1 MGYIERDSLHTG
13 ADDVI
18 KELQQSL
25 AQSVARYETLVSE
38 SPETIVIITEDTIS
52 YINPAGVAMFGAS
65 SQSELLDQPFME
77 RLHSDDHKIV
87 LERLRT
93 LQNIGDKTSPHHERF
108 IRLDGRI
115 IDVEVKSIRIPDDG
129 GSATLVMARD
139 ISEHITAQHAMNY
152 MVSYDSL
159 TGLPNRRLFQEELA
173 ASIAG
178 CIDRAWMVAILF
190 LDLDR
195 FKTINDSFGHEAGD
209 QLLLHV
215 CERLSTTVPKD
226 AFIARVGG
234 DEFTIILPHVSHRA
248 EVMTVVRYVMD
259 SLTNVPFIVFKEEIF
274 MTASIGISVFPDDGE
289 DALTL
294 FRNADMAMYQ
304 AKSIGKNN
312 YQFYNAVMNSTGVAT
327 KQVVLERALRRAL
340 EQEELYLVYQPKFD
354 LKTGHIVGLEA
365 LLRWNNR
372 ALGPVSPA
380 EFIPLAEE
388 TGLIVPIGEYVL
400 RSACEQS
407 RIWQEQG
414 YEPLCIAVNIS
425 ARQFLTSDLANTVQR
440 ILRETDLDGH
450 LLELEITE
458 SLLIQNTELIV
469 QMLYKIKAMGVQ
481 ISIDDF
487 GTGYSS
493 LSYLKRFPVDRL
505 KIDQSFIRDL
515 TWDSDNAEIATAII
529 SMGHS
534 LRLKVI
540 AEGVETEE
548 QKQFLFERR
557 CDEMQGFL
565 LSRPLLS
572 TDIISFFSVK

>member
-1 MGYIERDSLHTG
+1 MGHFDRDSIHTD
-13 ADDVI
+13 ANDVI
-18 KELQQSL
+18 RDLQQSL
-25 AQSVARYETLVSE
+25 AQSIARYETLVSE
-38 SPETIVIITEDTIS
+38 SPETIVIIKEDRIS

-65 SQSELLDQPFME
+65 SQSELLDQPFIN
-77 RLHSDDHKIV
+77 RLHHDDHEV
-87 LERLRT
+87 ALQRLRT
-93 LQNIGDKTSPHHERF
+93 LQHVGDKTSPCHERF
-108 IRLDGRI
+108 IGLDGKV
-115 IDVEVKSIRIPDDG
+115 IDVEVKSIQVSIDD

-139 ISEHITAQHAMNY
+139 ISERIFAEQAKDY
-152 MVSYDSL
+152 MLNYDSL

-173 ASIAG
+173 AAVSPCTNESG
-178 CIDRAWMVAILF
+178 MVATLF

-195 FKTINDSFGHEAGD
+195 FKMINDSFGHAVGD
-209 QLLLHV
+209 QLLLRV
-215 CERLSTTVPKD
+215 CERLSTTVAD
-226 AFIARVGG
+226 DIIIARVGG
-234 DEFTIILPHVSHRA
+234 DEFTMILPHISHRA
-248 EVMTVVRYVMD
+248 EVMALVRRVMD
-259 SLTNVPFIVFKEEIF
+259 SLTSEPFIVHEEEIF
-274 MTASIGISVFPDDGE
+274 MTASIGISVFPDDGK
-289 DALTL
+289 DAITL

-312 YQFYNAVMNSTGVAT
+312 YQFYNAVMNSTKTAT

-340 EQEELYLVYQPKFD
+340 EQKELYLVYQPKVE

-365 LLRWNNR
+365 LLRWNSR
-372 ALGPVSPA
+372 ELGHVSPA

-407 RIWQEQG
+407 RAWQEQG
-414 YEPLCIAVNIS
+414 YAPICIAVNIS
-425 ARQFLTSDLANTVQR
+425 ARQFLTSDLAGTVQR
-440 ILRETDLDGH
+440 ILHETRLDGR

-458 SLLIQNTELIV
+458 SLLIQNTESIV
-469 QMLYKIKAMGVQ
+469 QMLYKIKSMGVQ

-565 LSRPLLS
+565 LSKPLVS
-572 TDIISFFSVK
+572 KDIVSQFFYK

>member
-1 MGYIERDSLHTG
+1 
-13 ADDVI
+13 
-18 KELQQSL
+18 
-25 AQSVARYETLVSE
+25 
-38 SPETIVIITEDTIS
+38 
-52 YINPAGVAMFGAS
+52 MFGAS
-65 SQSELLDQPFME
+65 SQNDLLDQPFIK
-77 RLHSDDHKIV
+77 RLHRGDHEVI
-87 LERLRT
+87 LQRLQA
-93 LQNIGDKTSPHHERF
+93 LQHVGDKTTPHHERF
-108 IRLDGRI
+108 IRLDGKV
-115 IDVEVKSIRIPDDG
+115 IDVEVKSIRVPVDDG
-129 GSATLVMARD
+129 VATLVMARD
-139 ISEHITAQHAMNY
+139 ISERALNY
-152 MVSYDSL
+152 MLNYDSL
-159 TGLPNRRLFQEELA
+159 TGLPNRRLFQERLA
-173 ASIAG
+173 AAVMA
-178 CIDRAWMVAILF
+178 CTDKTWMVATLF

-195 FKTINDSFGHEAGD
+195 FKMINDSFGHEVGD
-209 QLLLHV
+209 QLLLRV
-215 CERLSTTVPKD
+215 CERLSNTVAD
-226 AFIARVGG
+226 DVIIARVGG
-234 DEFTIILPHVSHRA
+234 DEFTIILPHVSQRA
-248 EVMTVVRYVMD
+248 EVMAVVRRVMD
-259 SLTNVPFIVFKEEIF
+259 SLTNIPFIVHDEEIF
-274 MTASIGISVFPDDGE
+274 MTASIGISLFPDDGK
-289 DALTL
+289 DAVTL

-304 AKSIGKNN
+304 AKCIGKNN
-312 YQFYNAVMNSTGVAT
+312 YQFYNVVMNSTGTAT

-340 EQEELYLVYQPKFD
+340 EQEELYLVYQPKVD

-365 LLRWNNR
+365 LLRWNSR
-372 ALGPVSPA
+372 ELGHVSPA

-407 RIWQEQG
+407 RAWQVAG
-414 YEPLCIAVNIS
+414 YEPICIAVNIS
-425 ARQFLTSDLANTVQR
+425 ARQFLSSDLTDTVER
-440 ILRETDLDGH
+440 ILRETGLEGR

-458 SLLIQNTELIV
+458 SLLIQNTESIV
-469 QMLYKIKAMGVQ
+469 QMLYKIKSMGVQ

-565 LSRPLLS
+565 LSKPLLS
-572 TDIISFFSVK
+572 AEIVSLFSYK